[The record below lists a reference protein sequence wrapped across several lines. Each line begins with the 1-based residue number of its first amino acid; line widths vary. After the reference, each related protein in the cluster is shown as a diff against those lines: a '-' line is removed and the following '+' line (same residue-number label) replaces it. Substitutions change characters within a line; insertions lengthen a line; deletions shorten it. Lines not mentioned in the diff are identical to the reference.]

1 MISLMHNI
9 KLTGKFI
16 PPILAGCIA
25 AMLIGVSILVGVVK
39 NASNQQMKTAQ
50 SALLEEQTSSKDA
63 AMKALVSKANIIGQ
77 FMAKT
82 APDLIAAYDFTSLSD
97 YQKQATQDSDI
108 VYAAYL
114 KPSGKPLTKY
124 KAPNDKSDIIE
135 KKYPINYDDQD
146 MGTVLLGLSTAG
158 VKDGIAKSNQRIASA
173 ISEVKQIGNTTL
185 NNFISVAT
193 TVLIAVLVVIS
204 GIVYLMFRFAVI
216 KPTTETNCLITQL
229 SEGSGDL
236 TQRLPI
242 KYNDELGVLRDSV
255 NKFITQLHN
264 MIGSIVKDVQIL
276 SKESATI
283 SQFGKEMSDTSVSQQ
298 HETEQA
304 VFAMDKMI
312 STVMEVALSTTSAAE
327 AAEGA
332 DDQAREGFD
341 VVKNTVHSISTL
353 AQDVENTATAITEL
367 AKDTEEIET
376 VLEVI
381 RGIADQTNL
390 LALNAAIEAAR
401 AGEQG
406 RGFAV
411 VADEV
416 RTLASR
422 TQQSTK
428 EIQDTIRRLQAGT
441 QKAVESM
448 EKGRSQTQLSVDQV
462 KRAGESL
469 EKISTTVANIH
480 EMNIRIATASEK
492 QAVVAEEVRCNLV
505 SLQDSSRNAAD
516 NARKT
521 ANSSEQLS
529 NIANHLEDLTG
540 QFNI

>member
-1 MISLMHNI
+1 MHNI

-124 KAPNDKSDIIE
+124 NAPNDKSDIIE

-304 VFAMDKMI
+304 VYAMDKMI

>member
-124 KAPNDKSDIIE
+124 NAPNDKSDIIE

-304 VFAMDKMI
+304 VYAMDKMI